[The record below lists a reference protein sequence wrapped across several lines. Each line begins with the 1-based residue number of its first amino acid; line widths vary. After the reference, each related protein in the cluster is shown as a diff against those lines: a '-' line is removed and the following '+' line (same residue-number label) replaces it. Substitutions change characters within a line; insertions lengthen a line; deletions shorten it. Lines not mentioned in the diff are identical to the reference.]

1 MTVIYDQMTVVHV
14 QTVTLML
21 VMDVR
26 DQMGF
31 VASGRS
37 KGVKLDGPNDWKW
50 TVWGQSGRSAK
61 VDGPEIQKWTVLR
74 KKTVRSEEMILNG
87 LNG

>member
-31 VASGRS
+31 VARQ
-37 KGVKLDGPNDWKW
+37 VTN
-50 TVWGQSGRSAK
+50 
-61 VDGPEIQKWTVLR
+61 IH
-74 KKTVRSEEMILNG
+74 
-87 LNG
+87 

>member
-37 KGVKLDGPNDWKW
+37 KGVKLDGPND
-50 TVWGQSGRSAK
+50 
-61 VDGPEIQKWTVLR
+61 
-74 KKTVRSEEMILNG
+74 
-87 LNG
+87 